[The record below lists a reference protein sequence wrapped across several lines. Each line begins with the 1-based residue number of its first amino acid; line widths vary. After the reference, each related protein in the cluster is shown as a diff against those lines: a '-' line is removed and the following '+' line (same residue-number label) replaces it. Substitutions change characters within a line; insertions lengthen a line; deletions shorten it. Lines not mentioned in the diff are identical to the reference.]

1 MAQYRTG
8 RLSEEFKKEISDIIK
23 NDLKDPRVGF
33 VSVVF
38 VEVSGDLRHAKV
50 YVSVLGDEKE
60 VQNSMAAL
68 KSATGFIRR
77 EMSQRIHLRYTPEI
91 TFFYDDSIAHGVKIS
106 KILADV
112 LPEEEKNNE
121 EEKE

>member
-38 VEVSGDLRHAKV
+38 VEMSGDLRHAKV